1 MSLSHRETGNVIKKA
16 CKSDIP
22 EMHDNGNVEKG
33 RIYLTSS
40 IMWLIT
46 LRPCH
51 MNAFYP
57 MSQIVLWSA
66 ENMISTFSEQQS
78 VLTLTSHIWFS
89 SNSIISFI
97 LERLLIDSTRK
108 SLTDER
114 FKKRMWKRENI
125 LLDQLYK
132 VYQFLFRTADV
143 KEIINHCCKHHTF
156 GPWYSSIRKLRGE
169 KGSCTREVT
178 VGLFLSSKL

>member
-1 MSLSHRETGNVIKKA
+1 MLSKKPAKAIYRNAWQWKCGKREDFISQVQL
-16 CKSDIP
+16 CDFS
-22 EMHDNGNVEKG
+22 
-33 RIYLTSS
+33 
-40 IMWLIT
+40 
-46 LRPCH
+46 
-51 MNAFYP
+51 P

-66 ENMISTFSEQQS
+66 KNIISTFSEQQS
-78 VLTLTSHIWFS
+78 VLTLTSHLWFS

-97 LERLLIDSTRK
+97 LERLLIDSTHK

>member
-1 MSLSHRETGNVIKKA
+1 MLSKKPAKVIYPK
-16 CKSDIP
+16 C
-22 EMHDNGNVEKG
+22 MTMEKG

-51 MNAFYP
+51 MNALYP
-57 MSQIVLWSA
+57 TSQIVLWNA

-97 LERLLIDSTRK
+97 LERLLIDSTHK

-156 GPWYSSIRKLRGE
+156 GPWYSSIRKLDINHCASTILLAHDIQASESSGE
-169 KGSCTREVT
+169 KKVAAPE
-178 VGLFLSSKL
+178 K

>member
-1 MSLSHRETGNVIKKA
+1 MLSKKPAKVIYPK
-16 CKSDIP
+16 CVTM
-22 EMHDNGNVEKG
+22 EMWKKG
-33 RIYLTSS
+33 RFYLTSS

-51 MNAFYP
+51 VNALSP

-66 ENMISTFSEQQS
+66 KNIISTFSEQA
-78 VLTLTSHIWFS
+78 VLTLTSHLWFS

-97 LERLLIDSTRK
+97 LERLLKDSKHK

-156 GPWYSSIRKLRGE
+156 GPWYSSIRKFRG
-169 KGSCTREVT
+169 KKRWLHQRSNSRLVS
-178 VGLFLSSKL
+178 V